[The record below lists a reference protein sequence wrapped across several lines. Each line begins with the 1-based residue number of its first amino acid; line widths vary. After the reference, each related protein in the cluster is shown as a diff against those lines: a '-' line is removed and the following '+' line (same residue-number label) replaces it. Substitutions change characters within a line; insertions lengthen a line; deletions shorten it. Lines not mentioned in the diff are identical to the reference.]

1 MEDTTTT
8 PETPAD
14 APVTAPVVEDTS
26 ATDEAAQTF
35 SADYVRELRREAAE
49 NRVRAKLTDAA
60 NDRLLASYVNHDG
73 RLIDPDLITVSPEL
87 VGEDGL
93 VDPVKVTAAIDTL
106 IAEKPNYMRAK
117 PAPVPQ
123 GVREEAPTERSL
135 FALMRE
141 RL

>member
-1 MEDTTTT
+1 MEDTATA
-8 PETPAD
+8 PQTPAEATD
-14 APVTAPVVEDTS
+14 TAPVAEATS
-26 ATDEAAQTF
+26 TADEAAQTF

-60 NDRLLASYVNHDG
+60 NDRLLASYVTGDG
-73 RLIDPDLITVSPEL
+73 RLIDSDLITVSPEL

-93 VDPVKVTAAIDTL
+93 VDPAKVTAAIDAL